1 MADLVTR
8 ILLDDK
14 QFNDNIEKSKKQV
27 QSYTNLTTKLG
38 GTFGKLAGG
47 IGVAVTASEA
57 FTKAVN
63 SNKAIQ
69 DKFIT
74 ITEGAKQTVNDFF
87 SALTSGDWSVFD
99 GGITGAI
106 KKGQQ
111 YISTLKNLKTA
122 LSIGQYTADEL
133 EAERDKAEV
142 KLTQKGLS
150 KEERAK
156 AFEDFNEYG
165 QEYINK
171 LQTTYSYSWE
181 QLNLALRTK
190 NVKFNSTED
199 VKKAYQQ
206 YLDPSTMQHAMLE
219 QYKKDK
225 AKLESLGT
233 EIRGNMGDYTTYYR
247 TPEAKAF
254 KKEFDE
260 KYEGKGYENL
270 VRFQNLFTDENAE
283 MFKSY
288 IDNIVMFNQR
298 LAEANKTLADGKVD
312 YETTIKEETDNILK
326 LQDEAKK
333 KQYEDNKVS
342 WNVEGW
348 VNEELH
354 GLHDSFIRKARGLDP
369 VQITYELVPIDEEN
383 PDIVERSGNPPI
395 LTGRVDKW
403 IGYGSEPSRKDGK
416 SRSFNEVRVKC
427 INDAFSEE
435 FDKWLQNNRYR
446 KLNIDGKLCS
456 IEEYVASQAVKKQ
469 IEIMTRDLTAQ
480 IKKRGRKE
488 AEDYLGYNQR
498 ILASKKLYDKMYAAI
513 LKQARNYADEKAG
526 INGQEPGNAFIDLR
540 NGKTRTIYLSAIIMP
555 FNEIIPII
563 IKEDLTFRRNVL
575 TRIKKE
581 SHKEGVDLSKYC
593 FDFDTR
599 QNFVAMDNQ
608 IQTVN
613 GFYNEVSQLAT
624 RKNLSKPRKRK
635 PFESIFAYKDY
646 LTQYSKKC
654 QKAETKRPIS
664 QQAKTEPIKG
674 MTEEEIRQ
682 SQIKLG
688 FIKPDIEDK
697 PYKVEREP
705 QPYSLTRDEIIQ
717 DLPINS
723 TKEQTFMGGMTDEE
737 IRESQIKL
745 GFIKPDIED
754 KSYKVEREPQPY
766 SLTKDQIIQDLPI
779 DSQEESTY
787 SGGMTDEEIRESQIK
802 LGFIKPDIEDKSY
815 KVVRGSQPYS
825 LTRNQIIQDLPIN
838 STEEQT
844 FAGGM
849 TDEEIKVSQK
859 KIGTYQQKRR

>member
-14 QFNDNIEKSKKQV
+14 QFNDNIQKSKQQLK
-27 QSYTNLTTKLG
+27 SYTDFTKNLG
-38 GTFGKLAGG
+38 GTFTKLAGG

-63 SNKAIQ
+63 SNKAVQ

-156 AFEDFNEYG
+156 AFEDFNKYG

-383 PDIVERSGNPPI
+383 PDELPLPTENITNKEVTTLNDYADAIGNIANVMTALNTSTVEGAAGWFTWASSLMQSSAI
-395 LTGRVDKW
+395 
-403 IGYGSEPSRKDGK
+403 
-416 SRSFNEVRVKC
+416 
-427 INDAFSEE
+427 A
-435 FDKWLQNNRYR
+435 
-446 KLNIDGKLCS
+446 
-456 IEEYVASQAVKKQ
+456 IEA
-469 IEIMTRDLTAQ
+469 
-480 IKKRGRKE
+480 IKKVIAAKTAE
-488 AEDYLGYNQR
+488 AA
-498 ILASKKLYDKMYAAI
+498 ASGAAEAAKTPIVGWLMVGAAI
-513 LKQARNYADEKAG
+513 ASVLGAFASLPKFASGG
-526 INGQEPGNAFIDLR
+526 IVGGGSYSGD
-540 NGKTRTIYLSAIIMP
+540 
-555 FNEIIPII
+555 
-563 IKEDLTFRRNVL
+563 NVL
-575 TRIKKE
+575 AR
-581 SHKEGVDLSKYC
+581 
-593 FDFDTR
+593 
-599 QNFVAMDNQ
+599 
-608 IQTVN
+608 VN
-613 GFYNEVSQLAT
+613 SGEMILN
-624 RKNLSKPRKRK
+624 
-635 PFESIFAYKDY
+635 DY
-646 LTQYSKKC
+646 
-654 QKAETKRPIS
+654 
-664 QQAKTEPIKG
+664 QQANLFR
-674 MTEEEIRQ
+674 MLN
-682 SQIKLG
+682 S
-688 FIKPDIEDK
+688 
-697 PYKVEREP
+697 
-705 QPYSLTRDEIIQ
+705 
-717 DLPINS
+717 NS
-723 TKEQTFMGGMTDEE
+723 TNSNSNVEFI
-737 IRESQIKL
+737 IRGDKL
-745 GFIKPDIED
+745 VG
-754 KSYKVEREPQPY
+754 V
-766 SLTKDQIIQDLPI
+766 
-779 DSQEESTY
+779 
-787 SGGMTDEEIRESQIK
+787 
-802 LGFIKPDIEDKSY
+802 
-815 KVVRGSQPYS
+815 
-825 LTRNQIIQDLPIN
+825 IN
-838 STEEQT
+838 NYNNK
-844 FAGGM
+844 M
-849 TDEEIKVSQK
+849 K
-859 KIGTYQQKRR
+859 KII